1 MIIRTKTIGTIA
13 TIAITAMIQSAN
25 AKLVDISKLTFTSTG
40 YCNDS
45 CTEPRCPVAFKT
57 DSTARPTTMQALPTC
72 TDDNTN
78 DIGVASCWR
87 NKTSGNYIICTTVE
101 EHACDMFKAGIKA
114 ATGSWAT
121 HNSSNHSVARD
132 IEATDSS
139 NYYHCKTTKTKEY
152 GCAANYYAT
161 SGTGT
166 SSINCTLCPSS
177 LSGGLGSGESN
188 GYSATGNTLITG
200 CYIPQDIEICDS
212 PGCFDTTK
220 DCYYKN

>member
-57 DSTARPTTMQALPTC
+57 DSSARPTTVPNFPTC
-72 TDDNTN
+72 TDDNTS
-78 DIGVASCWR
+78 DIGAETCWR
-87 NKTSGNYIICTTVE
+87 NKASGNYIICTSAE
-101 EHACDMFKAGIKA
+101 ENACNLFQSTIKSSS
-114 ATGSWAT
+114 TTWQT
-121 HNSSNHSVARD
+121 NNSSTHSVYRT
-132 IEATDSS
+132 IETSNSSTYYYCATTS
-139 NYYHCKTTKTKEY
+139 TKEY

-166 SSINCTLCPSS
+166 SNINCTLCPSS